1 MVILFPR
8 LGYVIYFHAWICL
21 AYTYPPWDSHGSC
34 ENHRLWTIWALK
46 INTPSRS
53 ISPLMGLGCIQ
64 SKQLSSVLSYI
75 DRVIKQLLIWI
86 LQLFT
91 VELRSINKLQ
101 PKIGPSMTS
110 TWPFNNQ
117 QQKNTPKKRN
127 SCCRHRLIFICP
139 RGCSGPKMAFFFGNF
154 FFLTCRSVNRLD
166 VWNISEAESGKFG
179 INRPI
184 PRKSVGLFP

>member
-1 MVILFPR
+1 MYTLLGTNISLQKSHFWVDGYPFPKVGICDILSCLDM
-8 LGYVIYFHAWICL
+8 LGIHVP
-21 AYTYPPWDSHGSC
+21 TMDSHGSC

-117 QQKNTPKKRN
+117 QQKNTPKKTEQLLQAPVDFHL
-127 SCCRHRLIFICP
+127 S
-139 RGCSGPKMAFFFGNF
+139 K
-154 FFLTCRSVNRLD
+154 
-166 VWNISEAESGKFG
+166 
-179 INRPI
+179 
-184 PRKSVGLFP
+184 GLFRSENGFLLWELLFSHLPVRQ